1 MIILKVKKLRKF
13 QNNSFNNVHCSVI
26 SWQLL
31 NTKISQLNT
40 IFMSKIIPF
49 KAVRPTPDKIGLVTC
64 RNYDDYSQA
73 ELASWLNFNPY
84 SFLHVINPA
93 FVHSQKITLDK
104 RFKGVA
110 LKYQDFKNDNIF
122 LQEDIAVFYLY
133 RIQTKNNTFIGIVA
147 GTSIEDYKKNIIKKH
162 EDTLQ
167 YRVELFKD
175 YLHQT
180 SFNTE
185 PVLITYP
192 DNLEINTWILEKQK
206 QQPIYNFSTTNK
218 EKHTLWKVDSD
229 TEITWL
235 QTQFET
241 IPELYIAD
249 GHHRSASAELL
260 FDENKHLGNE
270 NLNYFM
276 SFLIAESNVKIFEFN
291 RIIRDLNGNNKEDF
305 LKKLAKNFII
315 KIKEQEI
322 WKPQSKFEFG
332 MYLDGNFYAL
342 YYKLDSNVNK
352 NQNDKNTILKNLD
365 AQILYDKVLQPI
377 LGIEDLRNDERI
389 EYIPGKQSILTIKE
403 LVDEGEFEVGFML
416 FPSDISE
423 IKALADN
430 NLIMP
435 PKSTYIEPKFRSGL
449 LVYEL

>member
-1 MIILKVKKLRKF
+1 MA
-13 QNNSFNNVHCSVI
+13 
-26 SWQLL
+26 
-31 NTKISQLNT
+31 
-40 IFMSKIIPF
+40 KIIPF
-49 KAVRPTPDKIGLVTC
+49 KAVRPTPDKVALVTC
-64 RNYDDYSQA
+64 RNYDDYSPA

-93 FVHSQKITLDK
+93 YVHSQKITLDK
-104 RFKGVA
+104 RFKGVIH
-110 LKYQDFKNDNIF
+110 KYQDFKNEGVFIKEDKPAFF
-122 LQEDIAVFYLY
+122 LYEIK
-133 RIQTKNNTFIGIVA
+133 TKAQTFIGFVA
-147 GTSIEDYKKNIIKKH
+147 GTSIEDYKNNVIKRH

-167 YRVELFKD
+167 YRVEYFKD

-180 SFNTE
+180 GFNTE

-192 DNLEINTWILEKQK
+192 DNETLNNWIAEKK
-206 QQPIYNFSTTNK
+206 KSEPIYNYSTTNK
-218 EKHTLWKVDSD
+218 EKHQLWKIDSD
-229 TEITWL
+229 EEILWL
-235 QTQFET
+235 QNEFEK

-260 FDENKHLGNE
+260 YDEDRHLGNQ

-276 SFLIAESNVKIFEFN
+276 SFLISESNVKIYEFN
-291 RIIRDLNGNNKEDF
+291 RIIHDLNGYSKENF
-305 LKKLAKNFII
+305 LEKLTENFII
-315 KIKEQEI
+315 KDKEQEL

-332 MYLDGNFYAL
+332 MYLDGHFYAL
-342 YYKLDSNVNK
+342 FYKQENNFNGNVN
-352 NQNDKNTILKNLD
+352 NNINIQSSILSNLD
-365 AQILYDKVLQPI
+365 AQILYDKVLQPL

-403 LVDEGEFEVGFML
+403 LVDEGEYEVGFML

-449 LVYEL
+449 MVYEL

>member
-1 MIILKVKKLRKF
+1 
-13 QNNSFNNVHCSVI
+13 
-26 SWQLL
+26 
-31 NTKISQLNT
+31 
-40 IFMSKIIPF
+40 MSKIIPF
-49 KAVRPTPDKIGLVTC
+49 KAVRPTPDKVALVTC
-64 RNYDDYSQA
+64 RNYDDYSPA
-73 ELASWLNFNPY
+73 ELASWLDFNPY

-93 FVHSQKITLDK
+93 YVHSQKITLDK

-110 LKYQDFKNDNIF
+110 HKYQDFKNDGVFVADENPSFF
-122 LQEDIAVFYLY
+122 LYE
-133 RIQTKNNTFIGIVA
+133 IQTKNQSFIGIVA
-147 GTSIEDYKKNIIKKH
+147 GTSIDDYKNNIIKKH

-167 YRVELFKD
+167 YRVEYFKD

-180 SFNTE
+180 GFNTE

-192 DNLEINTWILEKQK
+192 DNLELNDWITNKKKE
-206 QQPIYNFSTTNK
+206 QPIYHFSTTNK
-218 EKHTLWKVDSD
+218 EKHTLWKIASNS
-229 TEITWL
+229 EIDWL
-235 QTQFET
+235 QNKFET

-260 FDENKHLGNE
+260 FDENKALGNQ

-276 SFLIAESNVKIFEFN
+276 SFLIAESNVKIYEFN
-291 RIIRDLNGNNKEDF
+291 RIIRDLNGFSKENF
-305 LKKLAKNFII
+305 LEKLAAHFII
-315 KIKEQEI
+315 KIKYQEL
-322 WKPQSKFEFG
+322 WKPESKFEFG
-332 MYLDGNFYAL
+332 MYLDGDFYAL
-342 YYKLDSNVNK
+342 FYKQSNLAVTSSAVEMLQNK
-352 NQNDKNTILKNLD
+352 NNILENLD
-365 AQILYDKVLQPI
+365 AQILYNKVLQPL

-449 LVYEL
+449 VVYEL

>member
-1 MIILKVKKLRKF
+1 MA
-13 QNNSFNNVHCSVI
+13 
-26 SWQLL
+26 
-31 NTKISQLNT
+31 
-40 IFMSKIIPF
+40 KIIPF
-49 KAVRPTPDKIGLVTC
+49 KAVRPTPDKVALVTC
-64 RNYDDYSQA
+64 RNYDDYSSA
-73 ELASWLNFNPY
+73 ELAAWLSFNPY

-93 FVHSQKITLDK
+93 YVHSQKITLDK

-110 LKYQDFKNDNIF
+110 HKYQDFKEEGVFMEEEKPIF
-122 LQEDIAVFYLY
+122 FLY
-133 RIQTKNNTFIGIVA
+133 EIKTKVQTYIGFVA
-147 GTSIEDYKKNIIKKH
+147 GTSIEDYKNNVIKKH

-167 YRVELFKD
+167 YRVEYFKD

-180 SFNTE
+180 GFNTE

-192 DNLEINTWILEKQK
+192 DNESLENWISKK
-206 QQPIYNFSTTNK
+206 KKSQPIYNYSTTNK
-218 EKHTLWKVDSD
+218 EKHQVWKIETDE
-229 TEITWL
+229 EIQWL
-235 QTQFET
+235 QQQFEN

-260 FDENKHLGNE
+260 YNEDKHLGNE

-276 SFLIAESNVKIFEFN
+276 SFLIAESNVKIYEYN
-291 RIIRDLNGNNKEDF
+291 RIIRDLNGFTKDNF
-305 LKKLAKNFII
+305 LEKLAENFII
-315 KIKEQEI
+315 KDKEQEL

-332 MYLDGNFYAL
+332 MYLNGSFYAL
-342 YYKLDSNVNK
+342 FYKQPNKSVTSSAVEMPNNK
-352 NQNDKNTILKNLD
+352 NILENLD
-365 AQILYDKVLQPI
+365 AQILYNKVLQPL

-449 LVYEL
+449 MVYEL

>member
-1 MIILKVKKLRKF
+1 
-13 QNNSFNNVHCSVI
+13 
-26 SWQLL
+26 
-31 NTKISQLNT
+31 
-40 IFMSKIIPF
+40 MSKIIPF
-49 KAVRPTPDKIGLVTC
+49 KAVRPTPDKVALVTC
-64 RNYDDYSQA
+64 RNYDDYSPA
-73 ELASWLNFNPY
+73 ELASWLDFNPY

-93 FVHSQKITLDK
+93 YVHSQKITLDK

-110 LKYQDFKNDNIF
+110 HKYQDFKNDGIF
-122 LQEDIAVFYLY
+122 IEDEKPAFFLY
-133 RIQTKNNTFIGIVA
+133 EIETKNQSFTGIVA
-147 GTSIEDYKKNIIKKH
+147 GISIEDYKNNVIKKH

-167 YRVELFKD
+167 YRVEYFKD

-180 SFNTE
+180 GFNTE

-192 DNLEINTWILEKQK
+192 DNLELNNWISVKK
-206 QQPIYNFSTTNK
+206 KDQPIYHFATTNK
-218 EKHTLWKVDSD
+218 EKHTLWKIDSNL
-229 TEITWL
+229 EISWL
-235 QTQFET
+235 EKQFEN

-260 FDENKHLGNE
+260 YDENNYLENQ

-276 SFLIAESNVKIFEFN
+276 SFLIAESNVKIYEFN
-291 RIIRDLNGNNKEDF
+291 RIIRDLNGHSKEDF
-305 LKKLAKNFII
+305 ILKLSEHFII
-315 KIKEQEI
+315 KSKEQEL
-322 WKPQSKFEFG
+322 WKPQDKFEFG
-332 MYLDGNFYAL
+332 MYLDGSFYAL
-342 YYKLDSNVNK
+342 FFKVNYNSNFK
-352 NQNDKNTILKNLD
+352 NQNSILSNLD
-365 AQILYDKVLQPI
+365 AQILYEKVLQPI

-449 LVYEL
+449 MVYEL

>member
-1 MIILKVKKLRKF
+1 
-13 QNNSFNNVHCSVI
+13 
-26 SWQLL
+26 
-31 NTKISQLNT
+31 
-40 IFMSKIIPF
+40 MSKIIPF
-49 KAVRPTPDKIGLVTC
+49 KAVRPTPDKVALVTC
-64 RNYDDYSQA
+64 RNYDDYSPA
-73 ELASWLNFNPY
+73 ELASWLDFNPY

-93 FVHSQKITLDK
+93 YVHSQKITLDK

-110 LKYQDFKNDNIF
+110 HKYQDFKN
-122 LQEDIAVFYLY
+122 EAVFLEDEKKAFFLY
-133 RIQTKNNTFIGIVA
+133 EIQTKNQSFTGIVC
-147 GTSIEDYKKNIIKKH
+147 GTSIEDYKNNIIKKH

-180 SFNTE
+180 GFNTE

-192 DNLEINTWILEKQK
+192 DHLEINLWISEKK
-206 QQPIYNFSTTNK
+206 KEHPIYNFSTTNK
-218 EKHTLWKVDSD
+218 EKHTLWRVD
-229 TEITWL
+229 TEAEINWL
-235 QTQFET
+235 QQQFET

-260 FDENKHLGNE
+260 YDQEKHLGNQK
-270 NLNYFM
+270 LNYFM
-276 SFLIAESNVKIFEFN
+276 SFLIAESNVKIYEFN
-291 RIIRDLNGNNKEDF
+291 RIIRDLNGHSKEDF
-305 LKKLAKNFII
+305 LEKLTEHFIL
-315 KIKEQEI
+315 KPKEQEL

-342 YYKLDSNVNK
+342 FYKQETK
-352 NQNDKNTILKNLD
+352 NPSILENLD

-423 IKALADN
+423 IKALANN

-449 LVYEL
+449 MVYEL

>member
-1 MIILKVKKLRKF
+1 V
-13 QNNSFNNVHCSVI
+13 
-26 SWQLL
+26 
-31 NTKISQLNT
+31 
-40 IFMSKIIPF
+40 
-49 KAVRPTPDKIGLVTC
+49 
-64 RNYDDYSQA
+64 
-73 ELASWLNFNPY
+73 
-84 SFLHVINPA
+84 
-93 FVHSQKITLDK
+93 
-104 RFKGVA
+104 
-110 LKYQDFKNDNIF
+110 
-122 LQEDIAVFYLY
+122 
-133 RIQTKNNTFIGIVA
+133 
-147 GTSIEDYKKNIIKKH
+147 IKKH

-180 SFNTE
+180 GFNTE

-192 DNLEINTWILEKQK
+192 DKSEINNWISEKK
-206 QQPIYNFSTTNK
+206 KEQPIYHFATTNK

-229 TEITWL
+229 SEIAWL
-235 QTQFET
+235 EKQFEN

-260 FDENKHLGNE
+260 FDEDNHLGNQ

-276 SFLIAESNVKIFEFN
+276 SFLIAESNVKIYEFN
-291 RIIRDLNGNNKEDF
+291 RIIRDLNGHSKEDF
-305 LKKLAKNFII
+305 ILKLSEHFII
-315 KIKEQEI
+315 KTKEQEL
-322 WKPQSKFEFG
+322 WKPQGKFEFG
-332 MYLDGNFYAL
+332 MYLDGAFYAL
-342 YYKLDSNVNK
+342 FYKVNDNDNIK
-352 NQNDKNTILKNLD
+352 KQNSILSNLD
-365 AQILYDKVLQPI
+365 AQVLYDKVLQPI

-449 LVYEL
+449 MVYEL